1 MVLSLAVKAP
11 ARPYLVLMGGSGAGN
26 RALKDG
32 PGERYDGTIDGAPQ
46 NETMGKWWNRMIS
59 PAKKMDFMG
68 FNGIGSWFM
77 IAKSVQVQWGL

>member
-26 RALKDG
+26 RALKEG

-46 NETMGKWWNRMIS
+46 NETMGK
-59 PAKKMDFMG
+59 
-68 FNGIGSWFM
+68 
-77 IAKSVQVQWGL
+77 